1 MMEYARAFAAAVE
14 CELSNGDVPFDDHE
28 LVDRLTTRVTTLPKR
43 NVRVIGLHVWH
54 KGAISSRS
62 MLAVQASSTNSPTV
76 PAMKAVQP
84 RGVSASADDAHARA
98 TVRPQIEAAASAA
111 PAARPRMPSAR
122 VSAPAARPRPE
133 SRVSGAQR
141 AAEPRPPAV
150 SGMAPITASALS
162 QAAMISGVVPAVEP
176 RIVRSKSGFLIA
188 LEQCPAGSGGKLG
201 QALAQ
206 PLRNA
211 AALVLLGA
219 LEASHDQLS
228 DPLRLLEAHED
239 DLLRRKLI
247 GEACVCV
254 SYLLYECL
262 AQTEVPQMQCIEVVQ
277 GACTAALRDDSMPV
291 SEISRYLATESPREE
306 LTGRLCGLL
315 GIRETPEL
323 QRRVETSLRSVRIDV
338 RSSAEEIESKLTSSG
353 KAESVRSPEGTGDAS
368 QRVG

>member
-1 MMEYARAFAAAVE
+1 
-14 CELSNGDVPFDDHE
+14 
-28 LVDRLTTRVTTLPKR
+28 
-43 NVRVIGLHVWH
+43 
-54 KGAISSRS
+54 
-62 MLAVQASSTNSPTV
+62 
-76 PAMKAVQP
+76 
-84 RGVSASADDAHARA
+84 
-98 TVRPQIEAAASAA
+98 
-111 PAARPRMPSAR
+111 
-122 VSAPAARPRPE
+122 
-133 SRVSGAQR
+133 
-141 AAEPRPPAV
+141 
-150 SGMAPITASALS
+150 
-162 QAAMISGVVPAVEP
+162 VVPAVEP

-353 KAESVRSPEGTGDAS
+353 KAERVRSPEGTGDAS